1 MQAFGFL
8 PELAESFPHRYVLNV
23 QLLFPGKP
31 RDGNSAIADQ
41 GFPPFGSI
49 AFEEI
54 QMAFVNEVVSDEDIV
69 KYDLPFA
76 PSSKCYWTRDFV
88 RDLFLWGE
96 ISEDPARGY
105 PPEGRFVLSMEDR
118 LLSFVLSL
126 GDRSTSFRDDP
137 YRIVWKAIVCVKP
150 DNFGGLDPAT
160 AISILKEALCCYGYD
175 GRRNSF
181 APNRTVVFEF

>member
-1 MQAFGFL
+1 MGFL
-8 PELAESFPHRYVLNV
+8 PQLADPLPHRYVLNV

-41 GFPPFGSI
+41 GFPPFCSI

-69 KYDLPFA
+69 KYNLPFA
-76 PSSKCYWTRDFV
+76 PGSKCYWTRDSA

-105 PPEGRFVLSMEDR
+105 MPEGRFILSLESR
-118 LLSFVLSL
+118 LLSFVLTL

-137 YRIVWKAIVCVKP
+137 YRIVWKAIVRVQP
-150 DNFGGLDPAT
+150 DDFAGLEPAAAT
-160 AISILKEALCCYGYD
+160 AILKEALCCYGYD
-175 GRRNSF
+175 GRRNLF
-181 APNRTVVFEF
+181 APNRTVIFEF

>member
-69 KYDLPFA
+69 KYDLPFKPGA
-76 PSSKCYWTRDFV
+76 GRYWTRDKD
-88 RDLFLWGE
+88 RDCYLWGGIVE
-96 ISEDPARGY
+96 SFARDY
-105 PPEGRFVLSMEDR
+105 IPEGRFWFYLRGTCLDV
-118 LLSFVLSL
+118 SL
-126 GDRSTSFRDDP
+126 NVADLARVSRKTP
-137 YRIVWKAIVCVKP
+137 PQIVWTEISHIQP
-150 DNFGGLDPAT
+150 WNLGGLDENEFQ
-160 AISILKEALCCYGYD
+160 SVLKEALLVFGYD
-175 GRRNSF
+175 GENNQLGSGAIVTF
-181 APNRTVVFEF
+181 QF